1 MKNNVLFQSHLPT
14 RNQFPVES
22 VLFYDQILDS
32 KPFFKKWKK
41 GFQYQMP
48 LKAGESLKTLESL
61 QKVLKKLSR
70 MSLPQTTQ
78 LTFIAVGGG
87 SVGDFVGFLSSIF
100 LRGRIFVQIP
110 STWLAAIDSAHGGK
124 NALNFDHQKNQLGTV
139 YTAHRV
145 YIVHQLL
152 TAQPQVRLNEAMGE
166 VIKMGVINSPHL
178 FEQVES
184 NEDDFKEKNLIS
196 ILPQL
201 IAAKMKVVQTDLYET
216 KGLRRVLNLGHTMGH
231 VFESHY
237 KMAHGEAVLFGTLFA
252 ARFSFH
258 LGLLKENDFIR
269 ISNLIF
275 SFTSKNS
282 MQNLLQKMK
291 RAQIQKLLLKDK
303 KVTAENVMDFIFIKK
318 IGFVIRQKVSVQKI
332 LDEVERQ
339 ATEF

>member
-1 MKNNVLFQSHLPT
+1 MKNNVLFQSQLPA
-14 RNQFPVES
+14 RNHFPVES

-41 GFQYQMP
+41 GFQYQIA

-70 MSLPQTTQ
+70 MNLPQTTQ
-78 LTFIAVGGG
+78 LTFIAAGGG

-139 YTAHRV
+139 YLAERIYV
-145 YIVHQLL
+145 VNQLL
-152 TAQPQVRLNEAMGE
+152 TAQPEARLNEAMGE
-166 VIKMGVINSPHL
+166 VIKIGVINSPSL
-178 FEQVES
+178 FDHIEAKE
-184 NEDDFKEKNLIS
+184 NNFKEKDLVL
-196 ILPQL
+196 ILPKL
-201 IAAKMKVVQTDLYET
+201 IAAKMKVVKTDLYET

-275 SFTSKNS
+275 AFTSENS
-282 MQNLLQKMK
+282 MQRFLQKMS

-303 KVTAENVMDFIFIKK
+303 KVTGENVMDFVFIKK
-318 IGFVIRQKVSVQKI
+318 IGSVVRQKVSVQKI